1 MKSEQLVQ
9 SLLFAGSVFVLIATP
24 AQGETIPK
32 ANVQPP
38 SPSSIKT
45 SDYTQSPP
53 RLSKTQLV
61 KQSQK
66 IRQQT
71 DKQRSP
77 TNERMLLRSFVLSQA
92 NSPQVAEVKSIQ
104 VNPTDKGVEII
115 LETPLGEKLQVS
127 AKTDGNS
134 YVADIANAQLRLPNN
149 EPFRQEKPVTGIAEI
164 AAINQNNNTI
174 RVTVKGE
181 AGLPQV
187 ELFDSDEGL
196 IFEFIPIASTTP
208 PQRSQAEQ
216 TPVENPPQQPSAT
229 TPPQRSQAEQA
240 PVENPPQQPSA
251 ETNEPIELTVTGRQD
266 GYSAPNA
273 TTGTRTDTPIL
284 DIPQSIQVVP
294 QRVIEDQQVIRL
306 DEALANVSNVISGGF
321 DTNTEARYTI
331 RGFDDAPLLIDGFR
345 QYGFPEVPE
354 TANLERVEVLKGPA
368 SILYGEIQ
376 PGGII
381 NAVTKKPLSEPFYE
395 AEIQLGSYD
404 LVRSR
409 LDLSGPL
416 SNNGSLLYRLNA
428 SYLNSESFR
437 GFERN
442 FEQFFVSPVLAFKL
456 GENTDITFNVQY
468 SNRERAFDAGLIAV
482 GESVIDVPRDSAER
496 SAGGDR
502 ILNEPDDFIERT
514 FVSTGYSLEHRFN
527 DRWTLRNAFRYA
539 TTKVFS
545 DKLTIPTAFDET
557 TGILDRVYA
566 FNDFYSDDYAL
577 QTNAV
582 GKFNTGSIKH
592 TLLFGVDLNRTD
604 SDTFSRS
611 DFFNSVPLD
620 VFNPVYGATP
630 RTSLDTLLIDRK
642 STTNRLGIYVQ
653 DEIAFSDKLKLL
665 AGLRY
670 ETVDQ
675 EIENEPALFYPGG
688 DTNQSN
694 NAWTPRVGIVYQ
706 PIEAVSL
713 YASYSQSFNP
723 NIDSFT
729 VNGDPLEPERGEG
742 YEVGVK
748 TELLEGSLFATLA
761 YFDITKQNVATED
774 SNFPGLGISVATGE
788 QRSRGIELD
797 VSGQILPGWN
807 IIASYAHTDAEVT
820 EDNIIPTGNS
830 LSGVPKN
837 SASLWT
843 TYEIQSGQL
852 QGLGFGVGVNYIGER
867 EGDLDNSFRL
877 GSYFLTNAALFY
889 RQDDWRFALNFKN
902 IFDVDYITG
911 VPFSRTS
918 GIYPGEPFTVIGSIS
933 VQF

>member
-1 MKSEQLVQ
+1 MRQPQLGQILLVTGFIWFGVALEATARLVPSLDKSKSFGQIQRNWQAAREIPLLSEVKYPLPNAQLLVQ
-9 SLLFAGSVFVLIATP
+9 SPTSEI
-24 AQGETIPK
+24 
-32 ANVQPP
+32 VQV
-38 SPSSIKT
+38 T
-45 SDYTQSPP
+45 
-53 RLSKTQLV
+53 V
-61 KQSQK
+61 V
-66 IRQQT
+66 
-71 DKQRSP
+71 
-77 TNERMLLRSFVLSQA
+77 EA
-92 NSPQVAEVKSIQ
+92 
-104 VNPTDKGVEII
+104 NPTEQGVEVI
-115 LETPLGEKLQVS
+115 LQTIGEQLSVVNRS
-127 AKTDGNS
+127 SGNS
-134 YVADIANAQLRLPNN
+134 YIADIVNAQLRLPNN
-149 EPFRQEKPVTGIAEI
+149 ESFRQEKPVAGIAEI
-164 AAINQNNNTI
+164 TVSNQGTNTT

-187 ELFDSDEGL
+187 DLFDSDEGL
-196 IFEFIPIASTTP
+196 IFEFIPMVAAT
-208 PQRSQAEQ
+208 
-216 TPVENPPQQPSAT
+216 PQQQQP
-229 TPPQRSQAEQA
+229 EQA
-240 PVENPPQQPSA
+240 PLENQPEQPSA
-251 ETNEPIELTVTGRQD
+251 ETNEPIELTVTGRQN

-273 TTGTRTDTPIL
+273 TTGTRTDTPII

-294 QRVIEDQQVIRL
+294 QRALEDQQVIQL
-306 DEALANVSNVISGGF
+306 DEALRNVSNVISGGF
-321 DTNTEARYTI
+321 DTSTEARYTI

-376 PGGII
+376 PGGIV

-395 AEIQLGSYD
+395 AEVQLGSYD

-409 LDLSGPL
+409 LDISGSL
-416 SNNGSLLYRLNA
+416 SNGDNLLYRLNA

-437 GFERN
+437 GFDQN
-442 FEQFFVSPVLAFKL
+442 FEQFFVSPVLALKL
-456 GENTDITFNVQY
+456 SEDTDITFDVQY

-482 GESVIDVPRDSAER
+482 GDQVIDVPR
-496 SAGGDR
+496 DR

-514 FVSTGYSLEHRFN
+514 FVSTGYALEHRFN
-527 DRWTLRNAFRYA
+527 DSWTLRNAFRYA
-539 TTKVFS
+539 TTQIFS

-557 TGILDRVYA
+557 TGILDRIYA
-566 FNDFYSDDYAL
+566 FDDFYSDDYSL

-582 GKFNTGSIKH
+582 GKFNTGSVKH
-592 TLLFGVDLNRTD
+592 ILLFGVDLNRTD
-604 SDTFSRS
+604 SDTFSKS
-611 DFFNSVPLD
+611 DFFNSAPLD
-620 VFNPVYGATP
+620 VFNPFYGATP

-653 DEIAFSDKLKLL
+653 DEIAFSEKLKLL

-694 NAWTPRVGIVYQ
+694 DAWTPRVGIVYQ

-723 NIDSFT
+723 NIDRFT

-748 TELLEGSLFATLA
+748 TELLEGNLFATLA

-852 QGLGFGVGVNYIGER
+852 QGLGAGIGVNYIGER

-902 IFDVDYITG
+902 IFDVDYVTG
-911 VPFSRTS
+911 VPFGRTS

-933 VQF
+933 VRF

>member
-1 MKSEQLVQ
+1 M
-9 SLLFAGSVFVLIATP
+9 
-24 AQGETIPK
+24 
-32 ANVQPP
+32 
-38 SPSSIKT
+38 
-45 SDYTQSPP
+45 
-53 RLSKTQLV
+53 
-61 KQSQK
+61 
-66 IRQQT
+66 
-71 DKQRSP
+71 
-77 TNERMLLRSFVLSQA
+77 
-92 NSPQVAEVKSIQ
+92 
-104 VNPTDKGVEII
+104 
-115 LETPLGEKLQVS
+115 
-127 AKTDGNS
+127 
-134 YVADIANAQLRLPNN
+134 RLPNN
-149 EPFRQEKPVTGIAEI
+149 ESFRQEKPVAGIAEI
-164 AAINQNNNTI
+164 TVSNQGTNTI

-187 ELFDSDEGL
+187 DLFDSDEGL
-196 IFEFIPIASTTP
+196 IFEFIPMVAAT
-208 PQRSQAEQ
+208 
-216 TPVENPPQQPSAT
+216 PQQQQP
-229 TPPQRSQAEQA
+229 EQA
-240 PVENPPQQPSA
+240 PLENQPEQPSA
-251 ETNEPIELTVTGRQD
+251 ETNEPIELTVTGRQN

-273 TTGTRTDTPIL
+273 TTGTRTDTPII

-294 QRVIEDQQVIRL
+294 QRALEDQQVIQL
-306 DEALANVSNVISGGF
+306 DEALRNVSNVISGGF
-321 DTNTEARYTI
+321 DTFTEANYTI

-376 PGGII
+376 PGGIV

-395 AEIQLGSYD
+395 AEVQLGSYD

-409 LDLSGPL
+409 LDISGPL
-416 SNNGSLLYRLNA
+416 SNGDNLLYRLNA

-437 GFERN
+437 GFDEN
-442 FEQFFVSPVLAFKL
+442 FEQFFVSPVLALKL
-456 GENTDITFNVQY
+456 SEDTNITFDVQY

-482 GESVIDVPRDSAER
+482 GDQVIDVPR
-496 SAGGDR
+496 DR
-502 ILNEPDDFIERT
+502 ILNEPDDFIKRT
-514 FVSTGYSLEHRFN
+514 FVSTGYALEHRFN
-527 DRWTLRNAFRYA
+527 DSWTLRNAFRYA
-539 TTKVFS
+539 TTKIFS

-557 TGILDRVYA
+557 TGILDRIYA
-566 FNDFYSDDYAL
+566 FNDFYSDDYSL

-582 GKFNTGSIKH
+582 GKFNTGSVKH

-604 SDTFSRS
+604 SDTFSKS
-611 DFFNSVPLD
+611 DFFNSAPLD
-620 VFNPVYGATP
+620 VFNPFYGATP
-630 RTSLDTLLIDRK
+630 RTSLNTLLIDRK
-642 STTNRLGIYVQ
+642 SKTNRLGIYVQ
-653 DEIAFSDKLKLL
+653 DEIAFSDNLKLL

-694 NAWTPRVGIVYQ
+694 DAWTPRIGIVYQ

-723 NIDSFT
+723 NIDTFT

-748 TELLEGSLFATLA
+748 TQLLEGNLFATLA

-788 QRSRGIELD
+788 QQSRGIELD

-843 TYEIQSGQL
+843 TYEIQSGDF
-852 QGLGFGVGVNYIGER
+852 QGLGVGVGINYIGER

-877 GSYFLTNAALFY
+877 DSYFLTNAAVFY

-902 IFDVDYITG
+902 IFDIDYITG

-933 VQF
+933 VRF